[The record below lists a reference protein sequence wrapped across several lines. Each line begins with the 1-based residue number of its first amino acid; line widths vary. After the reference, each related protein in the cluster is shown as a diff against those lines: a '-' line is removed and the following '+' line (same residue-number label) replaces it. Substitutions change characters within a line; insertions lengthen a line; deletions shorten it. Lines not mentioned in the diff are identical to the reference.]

1 VHGAAS
7 DARSWALVRGLL
19 RDGLRIAAMDRRGRG
34 LSGKGDD
41 AGHSLDVE
49 ADDVLSVAQALG
61 GRVVVA
67 AHSIGATITLEALRR
82 SGDLIAGAVLYE
94 PPHPGAPSWQGQPPH
109 MQAAIREGRYED
121 ALVIFL
127 RDVTRL
133 TAEEV
138 VLFRSSRP
146 WQRAVDLGWTLRRE
160 GESVQTLD
168 PDFARYAQISVPVEL
183 LVGERTA
190 RHLVEATERL
200 NRVLPNSHVTELPGQ
215 GHGAL
220 VTAPHLVAGA
230 INDFIGRLPEP

>member
-1 VHGAAS
+1 
-7 DARSWALVRGLL
+7 
-19 RDGLRIAAMDRRGRG
+19 MDRRGRR

-41 AGHSLDVE
+41 SGHSIDVE

-61 GRVVVA
+61 GHVVVA

-82 SGDLIAGAVLYE
+82 CGDLIAAAVLYE
-94 PPHPGAPSWQGQPPH
+94 PPHPGAPSWQGQPPR
-109 MQAAIREGRYED
+109 MQAAMSEGRYED

-127 RDVTRL
+127 REVANR

-138 VLFRSSRP
+138 ALFRSSP
-146 WQRAVDLGWTLRRE
+146 LWQRAVDLVWTMRRE
-160 GESVQTLD
+160 GESARALD

-190 RHLVEATERL
+190 RHLVEAAERL

-220 VTAPHLVAGA
+220 VAAPHLVAGA
-230 INDFIGRLPEP
+230 ISDFIGRLPEP